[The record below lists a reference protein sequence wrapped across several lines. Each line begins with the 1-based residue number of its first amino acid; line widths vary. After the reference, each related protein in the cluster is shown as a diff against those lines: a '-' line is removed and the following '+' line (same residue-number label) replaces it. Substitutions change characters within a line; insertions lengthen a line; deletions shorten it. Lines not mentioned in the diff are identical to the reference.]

1 MSMICWPIIG
11 CDMIK
16 VEENYFIKDRH
27 TFHMPVYTK
36 WFVEYETVEELVTL
50 LQSDLLREH
59 TFFPIGGGS
68 NLLFVKEMY
77 NGVLLHSAIQGMA
90 VSEETDTEV
99 LVEIGAGVVWDD
111 FVAWT
116 VSNGGGEPRICRTYR
131 AKWERAPFKT

>member
-1 MSMICWPIIG
+1 
-11 CDMIK
+11 MIK
-16 VEENYFIKDRH
+16 IEENYFIKDRH

-99 LVEIGAGVVWDD
+99 LVEIGLRRLVGLFRLGGSREFVVY
-111 FVAWT
+111 T
-116 VSNGGGEPRICRTYR
+116 GRSGSERYSKHRSLRRGGERYYP
-131 AKWERAPFKT
+131 

>member
-1 MSMICWPIIG
+1 
-11 CDMIK
+11 MIK
-16 VEENYFIKDRH
+16 IEENYFIKDRH

-90 VSEETDTEV
+90 VSEETDTCLLYTSTLPTNSRV
-99 LVEIGAGVVWDD
+99 
-111 FVAWT
+111 
-116 VSNGGGEPRICRTYR
+116 
-131 AKWERAPFKT
+131 

>member
-1 MSMICWPIIG
+1 
-11 CDMIK
+11 MIK
-16 VEENYFIKDRH
+16 IEENYFIKDRH
-27 TFHMPVYTK
+27 TFRRPVYTK

-59 TFFPIGGGS
+59 TFSPIGGGS

-116 VSNGGGEPRICRTYR
+116 VSNGWGGAENLSYIPGEVGASAIQT
-131 AKWERAPFKT
+131 